1 MKKNFIFKIVL
12 ACLFLCISLNARTQ
26 TTASLPSSFTET
38 SAPTGEVRF
47 PAEFEPV
54 QAVVIAHY
62 QEGRNLP
69 ARLIKQMA
77 QEVKVITLVNTD
89 EFFTTEQVRDL
100 YASELTE
107 EELANCEFI
116 EAPLNGRWTRDFTP
130 WIIFNGTEPAIVENI
145 YNRCYVFIDNNN
157 NKVSYITDPNNDS
170 RAKLYDD
177 AIPQYFK
184 EYFKDENGN
193 TISLPMYGMKVVHTG
208 GNMMQDGRGV
218 GVSDLIVHTES
229 EEFLGQT
236 YDETN
241 QKMKD
246 YLGIDPYHV
255 TIDPQGDYIAHV
267 DCWGK
272 FLAPD
277 KILIAAVPST
287 NDQYDEYEEVAN
299 YFATTN
305 CCWGYP
311 YKVYRVSVPDRNDN
325 TNIAAPYTNSLIL
338 NKKVFVPLDADTE
351 SKYNEAALQVYRDA
365 MPGYTIIGVE
375 YNYNDEFLLENDWA
389 WDGWHNT
396 DALHCRTHEI
406 MDFNML
412 FVDHR
417 NVLFGEQTY
426 QESYPITA
434 KFIAYSGNNITSTQ
448 LHYSINDG
456 AYQTVEMTATGN
468 ADEYTAN
475 ITGHNNGDVIKY
487 YVTGEDASG
496 KTCVQPQFGEL
507 EPHTFTAGEASGQPT
522 KTVLNT
528 TKYYRIKT
536 ASGTGYQYLTIFD
549 HTSNPLGTYGGVG
562 VAMLDED
569 NAGQMFKLEDAGEG
583 KYYLISADGYYIY
596 CQSNNVDA
604 IDGTQ
609 KSTLWG
615 FDSENGFELQCD
627 NGYFKVENVS
637 GNNYVFCNASNETR
651 ATTIATWTLEEV
663 PLSVTISANSTSVT
677 VNEIVQLNATAI
689 GGTGNY
695 TYSWSPATSFAN
707 ATIANPTFT
716 SATASDYTF
725 TCTVTDNGES
735 VTSNTVTITV
745 NEAGTGGGTGS
756 DVVTIGDVTASTT
769 SSMIPIYTYYSKS
782 ISQSYYLK
790 DEIGKDKGTIS
801 SIAFHTATGDFPC
814 ERTISIYMKN
824 TDASSFADKN
834 MIAMEN
840 GDLVF
845 NGPVVFASNQWVTI
859 DLGTDFSYN
868 GNNILLCVYDETGSY
883 IDYADFKTFADNS
896 DTRTRYQ
903 YGNASSDFSPIGK
916 QISGR
921 TSIYAVPIIQLTFG
935 DGTTQEPDP
944 ITISANPSKVIVG
957 DEINFTVMQG
967 SANVT
972 ANTKFYIG
980 DTEITNPYTTTSAG
994 TFTVRAEKDG
1004 LTSETT
1010 FTVVEPNPIVL
1021 YVTPSEAIVGQNI
1034 KFIVTQVDINGT
1046 EQDVTND
1053 SRFYIVETDTEVL
1066 STYTTET
1073 AGTFTVRA
1081 EKDGLTTTATFT
1093 VVEPIV
1099 LTATPSNVTVGDEI
1113 NFTVMQGS
1121 IDVTAN
1127 SKFYIGT
1134 NEISNPYT
1142 TTDAGKFT
1150 VCAEKDYLN
1159 AETTIIVNEAQQGGD
1174 DTSGDVVTI
1183 DGDAAYSKYVPIC
1196 SGYKYSISQQYYL
1209 KDEIGRDN
1217 GTITEIAFQTD
1228 GDASYP
1234 YDRTIEV
1241 YMINTE
1247 SAKFNSENTIA
1258 LQSTDKVFSGT
1269 ISFNQGDTWFTM
1281 ALTSP
1286 FTYTGN
1292 NILVCVNDITGSSR
1306 SESELYFKTFANN
1319 NSRCLY
1325 QTNSSVVFDP
1335 TKSYET
1341 KTYPNKVPFIQLTF
1355 GDAGTTPDQPVNPTI
1370 SVDKTRIEAD
1380 GTDYATFTVTPA
1392 DAEIY
1397 WYKGTETATKLNG
1410 NKFNTSIHGT
1420 YSFYAKKD
1428 ELVSETITV
1437 EAVANDLTIT
1447 PSVNTILANGI
1458 EEVTFTVTQ
1467 VDVNGKTQDVTNKC
1481 TFKINGT
1488 AITGNTFFT
1497 NRAGTYTVTATKN
1510 SKEASTQI
1518 TATAVS
1524 GEENV
1529 VVIDGNVMQ
1538 PADQSDN
1545 YNDDY
1550 KKLSV
1555 PVNNYDNYGI
1565 SQQYYRATEIGKD
1578 EGIITHIAFKTA
1590 KTAGEAYIRNIE
1602 IYMVNTDESDFGT
1615 SHTMKTM
1622 SDTDLVFSGKVSFAP
1637 NSWIK
1642 IPLNTSFKYVNGKNI
1657 LVCVNDKTGSK
1668 NNELTSHFDA
1678 YAKGYTDNTR
1688 TLYNNHNETAFN
1700 PTSEIADAKWI
1711 TFTPFVKFTFEQEL
1725 PIVLEGSKQTIK
1737 ADGGDIIRFTV
1748 TQGVNNVT
1756 DKTEIYVEQYEG
1768 TTTIN
1773 TTVLNA
1779 ITGYSFTTTNAGN
1792 YRVYAKKGDL
1802 TSTYVEFTA
1811 IQPIILTVDKTSI
1824 IADGSDAATFTLMQN
1839 GVDVT
1844 TAEGTVIYVG
1854 DEVITNTFTTTIMG
1868 TYIAYAT
1875 RDGIRSNGIEITVN
1889 DKNYEGSEGVEGGS
1903 ENEYYNGDGSITYNK
1918 GQDNEYTLIAKKI
1931 NNTTAYIKQDN
1942 VKVNATG
1949 DYYWRYDQNKPQAA
1963 TILTIPEKI
1972 LFGDEWI
1979 TITKI
1984 EDFAFSDKCDISED
1998 GRNCFEPGNPL
2009 NSNFTGV
2016 IIPSTITEIGT
2027 YTFGFTIE
2035 EYVICFAKTP
2045 PALSKTTVNN
2055 PFYKNT
2061 YDNVILYV
2069 PAESIDDYRN
2079 ALGWGTP
2086 FMGGDEYYFK
2096 NIYPITMP
2104 TYVEIEKDDLS
2115 WDNADNWR
2123 TYVKI
2128 DEDNYEERYG
2138 VMPSEGED
2146 VLIDG
2151 NVRITEECVANV
2163 GAIHIISGSI
2173 TIADGGQLIHTN
2185 AGVNVTLEKNII
2197 GYGESTDPTS
2207 WYTIS
2212 SPLFSSIKASSVV
2225 NLLENEYDLYRYDEP
2240 THYWDNIEDP
2250 EGEGGGPVG
2259 YWETLDA
2266 GRGYL
2271 YANQEDVTLQFKGI
2285 ANHIGG
2291 SYTLTRDV
2299 WDGVLIG
2306 FHLVGNPFTHDIY
2319 MNNAFNTDATLAD
2332 GYYVLSSTGAWSAK
2346 LGSDE
2351 TIKPCQGVLINAS
2364 TEGTLTINKKVG
2376 PAVAQTQTRSRA
2388 NNEFLTIS
2396 VANKNYEDVTYVSF
2410 DAITPLEKVNHQN
2423 KDIPMVYIPM
2433 EEAIYAIAAME
2444 DDVKEIPVA
2453 FEAKTMGQY
2462 TISVK
2467 SENCEFESMYLV
2479 DRKTGVETDL
2489 LLEDYTFLATT
2500 TDNSE
2505 RFTIRLN
2512 DNNSDNEDFIFI
2524 NNGEIIIN
2532 KIEGKGVLQIF
2543 DVMGRYISHS
2553 EVSGSA
2559 NISTEA
2565 FTSGVYI
2572 IRMTDDNG
2580 IKTQKVVL

>member
-26 TTASLPSSFTET
+26 TTAYETYLSEGIFTQT
-38 SAPTGEVRF
+38 TAPTGEVRF

-54 QAVVIAHY
+54 QSVMVAYPLELPWELLQRISNLEDCKLITVVNKRKTSSTIDD
-62 QEGRNLP
+62 
-69 ARLIKQMA
+69 IKT
-77 QEVKVITLVNTD
+77 EYTTNGVNID
-89 EFFTTEQVRDL
+89 
-100 YASELTE
+100 
-107 EELANCEFI
+107 NCEFI
-116 EAPLNGRWTRDFTP
+116 EAGINSHWIRDFGP
-130 WIIFNGTEPAIVENI
+130 WYVFNGKEPVIVDNI
-145 YNRCYVFIDNNN
+145 YNRSFVDDDSYPIENPTYNNTRWYDDKFAAEYANNN
-157 NKVSYITDPNNDS
+157 SVH
-170 RAKLYDD
+170 L
-177 AIPQYFK
+177 
-184 EYFKDENGN
+184 
-193 TISLPMYGMKVVHTG
+193 YGMGVIHTG

-218 GVSDLIVHTES
+218 GVSDLIVHTQS
-229 EEFLGQT
+229 ETFAGISK
-236 YDETN
+236 ETVN
-241 QKMKD
+241 QRMND
-246 YLGIDPYHV
+246 YLGIDTYHV

-277 KILIAAVPST
+277 KIIIARVPST
-287 NDQYDEYEEVAN
+287 HEQYSAYEEVAS
-299 YFATTN
+299 YFASTN

-311 YKVYRVSVPDRNDN
+311 YKVYRVDIPV
-325 TNIAAPYTNSLIL
+325 TNKSEIKTYNKIAPYTNSLIV
-338 NKKVFVPLDADTE
+338 NKTVFVPISSLTSSE
-351 SKYNEAALQVYRDA
+351 YNNAALQVYRDA
-365 MPGYTIIGVE
+365 MPGYEIVGI
-375 YNYNDEFLLENDWA
+375 NYVIEDAEMGDYS
-389 WDGWHNT
+389 GWKNT
-396 DALHCRTHEI
+396 DALHCRTRDI

-456 AYQTVEMTATGN
+456 AYQTVTMTATGN
-468 ADEYTAN
+468 ADEYAAN

-507 EPHTFTAGEASGQPT
+507 EPHTFTAGEASDEEPEQPAQP
-522 KTVLNT
+522 VLDI

-569 NAGQMFKLEDAGEG
+569 NAGQMFKLEDAGNG
-583 KYYLISADGYYIY
+583 KYYLKSADGYYIY
-596 CQSNNVDA
+596 CQTWNVDA

-609 KSTLWG
+609 KSALWG
-615 FDSENGFELQCD
+615 FSENNFELQCD

-637 GNNYVFCNASNETR
+637 GNNYVFCNEKKTR
-651 ATTIATWTLEEV
+651 ATIATWSLEEV

-695 TYSWSPATSFAN
+695 TYSWSPATSFAD

-725 TCTVTDNGES
+725 TCTVTDNGETA
-735 VTSNTVTITV
+735 TSNTITITV
-745 NEAGTGGGTGS
+745 NETQQGGDTGS

-896 DTRTRYQ
+896 GNRTRYQ
-903 YGNASSDFSPIGK
+903 HGSASSNFSPIGT
-916 QISGR
+916 QISGK
-921 TSIYAVPIIQLTFG
+921 SDAYAVPLIQFTFG
-935 DGTTQEPDP
+935 AAQVDP
-944 ITISANPSKVIVG
+944 ITISANPSKVVVG

-967 SANVT
+967 STNVT
-972 ANTKFYIG
+972 TSAKFYIG
-980 DTEITNPYTTTSAG
+980 NDEISNPYTTTSAG

-1010 FTVVEPNPIVL
+1010 ITVVEPNPIDL

-1142 TTDAGKFT
+1142 TTDAGTFT
-1150 VCAEKDYLN
+1150 VRAEKDYLN

-1174 DTSGDVVTI
+1174 TGSDVVTI
-1183 DGDAAYSKYVPIC
+1183 DGTGGNYTQTEARIPVDIYNCVSL
-1196 SGYKYSISQQYYL
+1196 SQQYYT
-1209 KDEIGRDN
+1209 KEEIGKDN
-1217 GTITEIAFQTD
+1217 GNITHIAFHTNTNWSND
-1228 GDASYP
+1228 GNTRS
-1234 YDRTIEV
+1234 IKI
-1241 YMINTE
+1241 YMKNTQE
-1247 SAKFNSENTIA
+1247 SSFAEEKMVQ
-1258 LQSTDKVFSGT
+1258 LLSTDEVFNGSVTFTNDSWIT
-1269 ISFNQGDTWFTM
+1269 IKLDKT
-1281 ALTSP
+1281 
-1286 FTYTGN
+1286 FTYEGN
-1292 NILVCVNDITGSSR
+1292 NLLVCVNDITTNHTDNQAT
-1306 SESELYFKTFANN
+1306 FKTFEYGTNPYRAYCITRYANN
-1319 NSRCLY
+1319 HKVSPY
-1325 QTNSSVVFDP
+1325 DP
-1335 TKSYET
+1335 TQSISVT
-1341 KTYPNKVPFIQLTF
+1341 KTEHKFANVPFIQLTF
-1355 GDAGTTPDQPVNPTI
+1355 GDAGTTPDQPEPENPTI

-1397 WYKGTETATKLNG
+1397 WYKGTETAKKLDG

-1447 PSVNTILANGI
+1447 PSVNTIVADGI
-1458 EEVTFTVTQ
+1458 EEVTFSVTQ
-1467 VDVNGKTQDVTNKC
+1467 VDVNGTTQDVTNKC

-1488 AITGNTFFT
+1488 AITDNTFFT
-1497 NRAGTYTVTATKN
+1497 NRAGDYTVTATKN
-1510 SKEASTQI
+1510 SKETSAQI
-1518 TATAVS
+1518 TATALS

-1529 VVIDGNVMQ
+1529 VLIDGNVMQ
-1538 PADQSDN
+1538 PSEN
-1545 YNDDY
+1545 TTIYT
-1550 KKLSV
+1550 V
-1555 PVNNYDNYGI
+1555 PVNNYDNYGV
-1565 SQQYYRATEIGKD
+1565 SQQYYTKNEIGKD
-1578 EGIITHIAFKTA
+1578 EGIITYIAFKTA
-1590 KTAGEAYIRNIE
+1590 KDAGTYIRDIE
-1602 IYMVNTDESDFGT
+1602 IYMANTDESDFG
-1615 SHTMKTM
+1615 
-1622 SDTDLVFSGKVSFAP
+1622 SGKVMKQMTNLVYSGEVQFSS

-1642 IPLNTSFKYVNGKNI
+1642 IPLTTEFTYTGNNI
-1657 LVCVNDKTGSK
+1657 LVCINDKTGSQIDP
-1668 NNELTSHFDA
+1668 LTSHFDT
-1678 YAKGYTDNTR
+1678 YAKGYNDNFR
-1688 TLYNNHNETAFN
+1688 TLYKSGATALD
-1700 PTSEIADAKWI
+1700 PTSEIADARGI
-1711 TFTPFVKFTFEQEL
+1711 GFTPFVKFTFEQEQ
-1725 PIVLEGSKQTIK
+1725 PIALEGSKQIIK
-1737 ADGGDIIRFTV
+1737 ADNSDIIRFTV

-1773 TTVLNA
+1773 TTVLDA
-1779 ITGYSFTTTNAGN
+1779 TTGYSFTTTNAGN

-1802 TSTYVEFTA
+1802 TSNYVEFTA

-1844 TAEGTVIYVG
+1844 TADGTIIYVG

-1875 RDGIRSNGIEITVN
+1875 RDGIRSNGIEIIVN

-1942 VKVNATG
+1942 VKVNVTG

-1984 EDFAFSDKCDISED
+1984 DDFAFSDKCDISED
-1998 GRNCFEPGNPL
+1998 GRDCFEPGNPL
-2009 NSNFTGV
+2009 NSNFTGI

-2055 PFYKNT
+2055 PFYKST

-2069 PAESIDDYRN
+2069 PAESIEDYRN
-2079 ALGWGTP
+2079 APGWGSP

-2104 TYVEIEKDDLS
+2104 TYVEKETDDLS

-2138 VMPSEGED
+2138 VMPLEGED

-2185 AGVNVTLEKNII
+2185 AGVAVTLEKDII
-2197 GYGESTDPTS
+2197 GYNESTSPTS

-2240 THYWDNIEDP
+2240 THYWDNIEDL
-2250 EGEGGGPVG
+2250 ENLEGPVSI
-2259 YWETLDA
+2259 WNLLDA

-2291 SYTLTRDV
+2291 TYTLTREA
-2299 WDGVLIG
+2299 WDGVLLG

-2319 MNNAFNTDATLAD
+2319 MNNAFNTTATLAD
-2332 GYYVLSSTGAWSAK
+2332 GYYILSNTGAWSVK

-2351 TIKPCQGVLINAS
+2351 PIKPCQGVLVNAAQ
-2364 TEGTLTINKKVG
+2364 EGELTINKKVG
-2376 PAVAQTQTRSRA
+2376 PAAQTRSRA

-2467 SENCEFESMYLV
+2467 AENCEFESMYLV

-2512 DNNSDNEDFIFI
+2512 DNSSDNEDFIFI

>member
-26 TTASLPSSFTET
+26 TTAYETYLSEGIFTQT
-38 SAPTGEVRF
+38 TAPTGEVRF

-54 QAVVIAHY
+54 QAVMVVYPLNVPYQLLQEISENCKLITVINR
-62 QEGRNLP
+62 RNNSS
-69 ARLIKQMA
+69 ATIEDIKT
-77 QEVKVITLVNTD
+77 EYSNNGV
-89 EFFTTEQVRDL
+89 TT
-100 YASELTE
+100 S
-107 EELANCEFI
+107 NCEFI
-116 EAPLNGRWTRDFTP
+116 EIKNEVIEDGLNSYWIRDFGP
-130 WIIFNGTEPAIVENI
+130 WYIFEDKEVAIVDNI
-145 YNRCYVFIDNNN
+145 YNRSFVDDKSNPISSPTWSNTRWRDDKFAADYANNN
-157 NKVSYITDPNNDS
+157 SVS
-170 RAKLYDD
+170 L
-177 AIPQYFK
+177 
-184 EYFKDENGN
+184 
-193 TISLPMYGMKVVHTG
+193 YGMEVIHTG

-218 GVSDLIVHTES
+218 GVSDLIVHTQS
-229 EEFLGQT
+229 ETFAGISK
-236 YDETN
+236 ETVN
-241 QKMKD
+241 QRMND
-246 YLGIDPYHV
+246 YLGIDTYHV

-277 KILIAAVPST
+277 KIIIARVPNT
-287 NDQYDEYEEVAN
+287 HEQYGAYEEVAS
-299 YFATTN
+299 YFASTN

-311 YKVYRVSVPDRNDN
+311 YKVYRVDIPV
-325 TNIAAPYTNSLIL
+325 TNKSEIKTYNKIAPYTNSLIV
-338 NKKVFVPLDADTE
+338 NKTVFVPISSLTSSE
-351 SKYNEAALQVYRDA
+351 YNNAALQVYRDA
-365 MPGYTIIGVE
+365 MPGYEIVGI
-375 YNYNDEFLLENDWA
+375 NYVIEDAEMGDYS
-389 WDGWHNT
+389 GWKNT
-396 DALHCRTHEI
+396 DALHCRTRDI

-468 ADEYTAN
+468 ADEYAAN

-507 EPHTFTAGEASGQPT
+507 EPHTFTAGEASDEEPETAPEPDQPDQPA
-522 KTVLNT
+522 LDII
-528 TKYYRIKT
+528 KYYRIKT
-536 ASGTGYQYLTIFD
+536 ASGTGYQYLTIFNND
-549 HTSNPLGTYGGVG
+549 AHESGPNGGVG
-562 VAMLDED
+562 IAILDED
-569 NAGQMFKLEDAGEG
+569 NAGQMFKFEDAGNG

-596 CQSNNVDA
+596 CQSYNVDA

-663 PLSVTISANSTSVT
+663 PLSVTVSADNNTVT
-677 VNEIVQLNATAI
+677 VNESVQLNATAI

-695 TYSWSPATSFAN
+695 TYSWSPADGLSST
-707 ATIANPTFT
+707 TIANPTFT
-716 SATASDYTF
+716 SATANTYTF
-725 TCTVTDNGES
+725 TCTVTDNEETA
-735 VTSNTVTITV
+735 TSNTITITV
-745 NEAGTGGGTGS
+745 NETQQGGDTGS

-769 SSMIPIYTYYSKS
+769 SEMIPIYTYYSKS

-896 DTRTRYQ
+896 GNRTRYQ
-903 YGNASSDFSPIGK
+903 HGSASSNFSPIGT
-916 QISGR
+916 QISGK
-921 TSIYAVPIIQLTFG
+921 SDAYAVSLIQFTFG
-935 DGTTQEPDP
+935 AAQIDP
-944 ITISANPSKVIVG
+944 ITISANPSKVVVG

-967 SANVT
+967 STNVT
-972 ANTKFYIG
+972 NSATLSIG
-980 DTEITNPYTTTSAG
+980 TDEITNPYTTTEAG

-1004 LTSETT
+1004 QTAETT

-1021 YVTPSEAIVGQNI
+1021 HVTPSEAIVGQNI
-1034 KFIVTQVDINGT
+1034 KFMVTQVDINGT

-1066 STYTTET
+1066 STYTTES

-1099 LTATPSNVTVGDEI
+1099 LTADKTTITANGTDAVTFSV
-1113 NFTVMQGS
+1113 TQGG
-1121 IDVTAN
+1121 IDVNDATIYINGNDQTEYTFSTTTA
-1127 SKFYIGT
+1127 GT
-1134 NEISNPYT
+1134 YTVYAQSGTTLTSNEISII
-1142 TTDAGKFT
+1142 
-1150 VCAEKDYLN
+1150 AE
-1159 AETTIIVNEAQQGGD
+1159 AEQQGGG
-1174 DTSGDVVTI
+1174 DTGSDVVTI
-1183 DGDAAYSKYVPIC
+1183 DGSVGNYSQSEKNLIPIY
-1196 SGYKYSISQQYYL
+1196 SYNNYSISQQYYTKEEIN
-1209 KDEIGRDN
+1209 KDG
-1217 GTITEIAFQTD
+1217 GTITAIAFQTS
-1228 GDASYP
+1228 GAGSYP
-1234 YDRTIEV
+1234 YVRNLEI
-1241 YMINTE
+1241 YIIN
-1247 SAKFNSENTIA
+1247 SGNVFKFTNTNTIA
-1258 LQSTDKVFSGT
+1258 LSLNDRVFSGEVTFNEGNGTWIT
-1269 ISFNQGDTWFTM
+1269 ID
-1281 ALTSP
+1281 LDKD
-1286 FTYTGN
+1286 FTYNGKN
-1292 NILVCVNDITGSSR
+1292 VLVCVNDITGSKKNN
-1306 SESELYFKTFANN
+1306 LFFKTFTYSDNTRALCLYN
-1319 NSRCLY
+1319 NSSSYSPTSQISNGRA
-1325 QTNSSVVFDP
+1325 QTN
-1335 TKSYET
+1335 
-1341 KTYPNKVPFIQLTF
+1341 VPCIQFTF
-1355 GDAGTTPDQPVNPTI
+1355 AGTTPDQPEPENPTI

-1380 GTDYATFTVTPA
+1380 GTDYANFTVTPT

-1397 WYKGTETATKLNG
+1397 WYKGTETATKLDG

-1497 NRAGTYTVTATKN
+1497 NRAGKYTVTATKN
-1510 SKEASTQI
+1510 SKETSAQI

-1529 VVIDGNVMQ
+1529 VLIDGNVMQ
-1538 PADQSDN
+1538 PSEN
-1545 YNDDY
+1545 TTIYT
-1550 KKLSV
+1550 V
-1555 PVNNYDNYGI
+1555 PVNNYDNYGV
-1565 SQQYYRATEIGKD
+1565 SQQYYTKSEIGKD
-1578 EGIITHIAFKTA
+1578 EGIITYIAFKTA
-1590 KTAGEAYIRNIE
+1590 KDAGTYIRDIE
-1602 IYMVNTDESDFGT
+1602 IYMTNTDESDFG
-1615 SHTMKTM
+1615 
-1622 SDTDLVFSGKVSFAP
+1622 SGKVMKQMTNLVYSGKVQFSS

-1642 IPLNTSFKYVNGKNI
+1642 IPLTTEFTYTGNNI
-1657 LVCVNDKTGSK
+1657 LVCINDKTGSQIDP
-1668 NNELTSHFDA
+1668 LTSHFDT
-1678 YAKGYTDNTR
+1678 YAKGYNDNFR
-1688 TLYNNHNETAFN
+1688 TLYKSGATALD
-1700 PTSEIADAKWI
+1700 PTSEIVEANRI
-1711 TFTPFVKFTFEQEL
+1711 GFTPFVKFTFEQEL

-1779 ITGYSFTTTNAGN
+1779 TTGYSFTTTNAGN

-1802 TSTYVEFTA
+1802 TSNYVEFTA

-1844 TAEGTVIYVG
+1844 TADGTVIYVG

-1889 DKNYEGSEGVEGGS
+1889 DKNYEDSEGVEGGS

-2045 PALSKTTVNN
+2045 PALSETTTNN

-2212 SPLFSSIKASSVV
+2212 SPLFNSVKASSVE
-2225 NLLENEYDLYRYDEP
+2225 NLLKNEYDLYRYDEP

-2319 MNNAFNTDATLAD
+2319 MDNAFSTTATLAD
-2332 GYYVLSSTGAWSAK
+2332 GYYILSNTGAWSAK

-2351 TIKPCQGVLINAS
+2351 AIKPCQGVLINAS

-2376 PAVAQTQTRSRA
+2376 PAAQTRSRA

-2423 KDIPMVYIPM
+2423 KNIPMVYIPM